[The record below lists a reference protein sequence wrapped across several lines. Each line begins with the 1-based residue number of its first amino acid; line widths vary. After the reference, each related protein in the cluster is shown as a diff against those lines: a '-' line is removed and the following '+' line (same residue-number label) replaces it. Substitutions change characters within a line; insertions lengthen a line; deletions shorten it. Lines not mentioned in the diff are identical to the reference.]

1 MNLKLIIRDKVNKR
15 YRIVKF
21 KIMMKQKILKIK
33 QAHKRKN
40 KNKKI

>member
-1 MNLKLIIRDKVNKR
+1 MNLKLIIRVKVNK

-21 KIMMKQKILKIK
+21 KIMKKQKILKIK